1 MRVILGA
8 ALVAITLAGC
18 ATSPKPIVTA
28 PLERPDIVL
37 PGVDRI
43 KARDVEWIVVTQD
56 NVDSVFADLQKK
68 GANLVLFAVT
78 DKGYEAISLNM
89 ADLLKLVSQQKTI
102 IGAYEAYYKK
112 SS

>member
-1 MRVILGA
+1 MRLLFA
-8 ALVAITLAGC
+8 ALVASTLLAGC
-18 ATSPKPIVTA
+18 ATSPKPIITA

-43 KARDVEWIVVTQD
+43 KARDVQWIVLTQD
-56 NVDSVFADLQKK
+56 NVDEVFADLKRK
-68 GANLVLFAVT
+68 NANLVLFAVT

-89 ADLLKLVSQQKTI
+89 ADLLKLVQQQRAT

-112 SS
+112 T